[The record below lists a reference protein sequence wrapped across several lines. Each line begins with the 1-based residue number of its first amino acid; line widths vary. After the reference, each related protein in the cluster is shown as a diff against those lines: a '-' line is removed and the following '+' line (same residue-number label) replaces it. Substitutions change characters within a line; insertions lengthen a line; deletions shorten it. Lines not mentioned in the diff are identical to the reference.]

1 VSDVVV
7 QPFEHRSGS
16 VSLVGER
23 WIGGES
29 GVVVILAHGGGQT
42 RYSWGRTAERLARAG
57 HTAITYD
64 ARGHGDS
71 SWDPHGDYSL
81 DAFAGDLLEVIGT
94 VDRPPILVGASLG
107 GTAALCV
114 AGEHPGVAAGLV
126 LVDVVVDVNP
136 EGAARIVAFMREHAA
151 DGFASLDEVAD
162 AVAAYNPLRR
172 RRRNPE
178 GLRKNVRLR
187 DDDRWYW
194 HWDPGFLQIGDEP
207 RRQASAERLR
217 DAARH
222 VQVPTLIV
230 RGGRSD
236 VVDDAGIAEM
246 RRLIPETEVI
256 NVAEAGHMVAGDDN
270 DVFAVGLLDFVD
282 RVPSVA

>member
-1 VSDVVV
+1 VASR
-7 QPFEHRSGS
+7 ELSS
-16 VSLVGER
+16 S
-23 WIGGES
+23 S
-29 GVVVILAHGGGQT
+29 
-42 RYSWGRTAERLARAG
+42 RTAVGRLGIRGAGRRKRLARAG

-81 DAFAGDLLEVIGT
+81 DAFAGDLLEVVGT
-94 VDRPPILVGASLG
+94 VDQPPILVGASLG

-114 AGEHPGVAAGLV
+114 AGEHPGVAAALV

-136 EGAARIVAFMREHAA
+136 EGAARIVAFMREHAT

-187 DDDRWYW
+187 DDGRWYCIGTRISSRSETS
-194 HWDPGFLQIGDEP
+194 PGA
-207 RRQASAERLR
+207 RRGLSAWRE
-217 DAARH
+217 AARH

-236 VVDDAGIAEM
+236 VVDDSGIAEM
-246 RRLIPETEVI
+246 RRLIPI
-256 NVAEAGHMVAGDDN
+256 P
-270 DVFAVGLLDFVD
+270 
-282 RVPSVA
+282 R